1 MFFISVAAEGDYVRV
16 LAEQQDVWDRAG
28 FASLDEFLLER
39 ARGGGGQEACVYVP
53 TDFFGVVQ
61 EPLKTHRWL
70 PDITW
75 RIEVRRYE
83 CRVNC
88 KPKSTAARFQ
98 KTGPA
103 AATSK
108 AKSTEPAGRRRY

>member
-1 MFFISVAAEGDYVRV
+1 MFFISVTAEGDYVRV
-16 LAEQQDVWDRAG
+16 LAEQQDVRDRAG
-28 FASLDEFLLER
+28 FAGLDELVLR
-39 ARGGGGQEACVYVP
+39 RPRWGVGQEACVYGP
-53 TDFFGVVQ
+53 TDFFGVVH

-83 CRVNC
+83 CHVNC
-88 KPKSTAARFQ
+88 KLRSTAARSQ

-103 AATSK
+103 ATTSK
-108 AKSTEPAGRRRY
+108 AKSTKTAGRRRH